1 MLIPEAAICSANS
14 LPIPDAAPVTS
25 AQGSNFRYKLLILHR
40 IIAFPDSQN
49 HFKPFQIISKSN
61 NRAELARPFLSSATC
76 DRIRS
81 WLTAQGQILS
91 SLGSSL
97 AKNHDKEKDPGFI
110 PAPFYQGE
118 RRTPSG
124 RTSTVNAGSACPSFG
139 PLRPCIALARSVPFL
154 NDPTDTLS
162 VLFYSTQ
169 F

>member
-1 MLIPEAAICSANS
+1 MPRQSG
-14 LPIPDAAPVTS
+14 P
-25 AQGSNFRYKLLILHR
+25 GSNFRYKLLILHR

-49 HFKPFQIISKSN
+49 HFKTFQIISKSN

-110 PAPFYQGE
+110 PA
-118 RRTPSG
+118 TPPAHLPAIDLLADLNGSG
-124 RTSTVNAGSACPSFG
+124 QAKEFG
-139 PLRPCIALARSVPFL
+139 LKFH
-154 NDPTDTLS
+154 
-162 VLFYSTQ
+162 
-169 F
+169 